1 MIYLIDDKKTRQK
14 DFGWTDEKFAQ
25 YASHLSPLYNIDDV
39 ANIGENLYNDGNII
53 LYHESFLDFTGDRD
67 KAVQQRNKLTEKA
80 GAFNGLSVAFFS
92 GSQSSRSLHENVAHL
107 PVAFLYKNL
116 EILIHQDKQ
125 QSRNLKYLL
134 FGETPEIEE
143 QLNEKLTQASKEIE
157 TAAAVISGNN
167 LFIRPN
173 LRYIQNAIESATE
186 GTIFKDV
193 SDEKLSEKINEWLGE
208 TAFDNIFIPLCFGQI
223 LSDYNGLRLATHIR
237 CTASPNQLKRIF
249 IYSFVG
255 IDYLLE
261 NEYFNILK
269 TKNVQ
274 LVEYSKKAFEAAVNE
289 GFTSLKHDELPQEI
303 NKLKLDP
310 PLNYADSHSIAN
322 EWAIHQWAK
331 SIGCD
336 ETDELSKVFQN
347 VESNLHFKY
356 LRTINPISEVD
367 KISPQD
373 LKIKFEGNPKV
384 LLIDD
389 EAEKGWGEVFAYIF
403 NDVYQNDE
411 ETAIYQDTLEIDLK
425 KITTEDLIQNSIQKI
440 KDDDTDVVILDF
452 RLNPNDFIG
461 SNPEE
466 ITSIRLL
473 KKIKEHNPGI
483 QVIIFS
489 ATNKVWNLQAL
500 QDAGAD
506 GFIYKGN
513 GENIHQSI
521 SRFIDQLLSSL
532 EKSSWLKPIWQK
544 TKSTINHLEKQRRNH
559 TIDSDF
565 EAAIGTF
572 LQLGFDS
579 MISEKSKYPFDTS
592 FMYYFLI
599 LEAISKQLIDED
611 NPQKTKFTNIKGET
625 LEGFKFQFRSNYN
638 FLKDYKGNKY
648 MKVAPGE
655 DLISKNTRIPYDPKF
670 HNLISLA
677 GIEGVDPISIVELRN
692 RFYHPDL
699 IENRR
704 IAVIERE
711 HIIRLFEVCCHLLNN
726 L

>member
-1 MIYLIDDKKTRQK
+1 M
-14 DFGWTDEKFAQ
+14 
-25 YASHLSPLYNIDDV
+25 
-39 ANIGENLYNDGNII
+39 
-53 LYHESFLDFTGDRD
+53 
-67 KAVQQRNKLTEKA
+67 
-80 GAFNGLSVAFFS
+80 
-92 GSQSSRSLHENVAHL
+92 
-107 PVAFLYKNL
+107 
-116 EILIHQDKQ
+116 
-125 QSRNLKYLL
+125 
-134 FGETPEIEE
+134 
-143 QLNEKLTQASKEIE
+143 
-157 TAAAVISGNN
+157 
-167 LFIRPN
+167 
-173 LRYIQNAIESATE
+173 
-186 GTIFKDV
+186 
-193 SDEKLSEKINEWLGE
+193 
-208 TAFDNIFIPLCFGQI
+208 
-223 LSDYNGLRLATHIR
+223 
-237 CTASPNQLKRIF
+237 
-249 IYSFVG
+249 
-255 IDYLLE
+255 
-261 NEYFNILK
+261 
-269 TKNVQ
+269 
-274 LVEYSKKAFEAAVNE
+274 
-289 GFTSLKHDELPQEI
+289 
-303 NKLKLDP
+303 
-310 PLNYADSHSIAN
+310 
-322 EWAIHQWAK
+322 
-331 SIGCD
+331 
-336 ETDELSKVFQN
+336 
-347 VESNLHFKY
+347 
-356 LRTINPISEVD
+356 
-367 KISPQD
+367 
-373 LKIKFEGNPKV
+373 
-384 LLIDD
+384 
-389 EAEKGWGEVFAYIF
+389 
-403 NDVYQNDE
+403 
-411 ETAIYQDTLEIDLK
+411 
-425 KITTEDLIQNSIQKI
+425 
-440 KDDDTDVVILDF
+440 
-452 RLNPNDFIG
+452 
-461 SNPEE
+461 
-466 ITSIRLL
+466 